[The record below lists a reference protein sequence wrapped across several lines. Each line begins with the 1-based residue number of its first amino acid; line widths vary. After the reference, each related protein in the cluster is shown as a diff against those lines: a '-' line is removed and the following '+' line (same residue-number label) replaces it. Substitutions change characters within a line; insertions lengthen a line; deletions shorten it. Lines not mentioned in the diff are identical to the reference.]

1 MLTFLKEVTEV
12 WAPLPS
18 EITGKTGGIS
28 LILGEVL
35 EGSKRSAV
43 EKELSKT

>member
-1 MLTFLKEVTEV
+1 MLTFLKEVTKD

-18 EITGKTGGIS
+18 DITGKTGGIS

-35 EGSKRSAV
+35 GAAREV
-43 EKELSKT
+43 L